1 MIALETLERYEEV
14 SRLMEELADGPLKEA
29 LEQLSRAAAEMD
41 PAEMKKLL
49 DSHSI
54 TAEELRERLPRV
66 GRATIYRSL
75 KLLVEAGV
83 LCRVLL
89 EDGNLHYQLSHR
101 GHHHHLLCV
110 DCGASQDLLGC
121 DIEDL
126 LREVSTAHEFQ
137 LSGHWLEVYGRCRSC
152 SHAAA
157 APA

>member
-1 MIALETLERYEEV
+1 MRRRGLSLAEQLLDTLEEKGYR
-14 SRLMEELADGPLKEA
+14 STSTR
-29 LEQLSRAAAEMD
+29 RAVANAI
-41 PAEMKKLL
+41 A
-49 DSHSI
+49 SQQRHF
-54 TAEELRERLPRV
+54 TAEELRERLPSV

-110 DCGASQDLLGC
+110 ECGASQDLLGC

-126 LREVSTAHEFQ
+126 LRQVSAAHEFQ
-137 LSGHWLEVYGRCRSC
+137 LSGHWLEVYGRCQNCLTAQPVSV
-152 SHAAA
+152 
-157 APA
+157 

>member
-1 MIALETLERYEEV
+1 MIRRRGLPLAEQLLDTLEERGYR
-14 SRLMEELADGPLKEA
+14 STSPR
-29 LEQLSRAAAEMD
+29 RAVANAI
-41 PAEMKKLL
+41 A
-49 DSHSI
+49 SQQRHF
-54 TAEELRERLPRV
+54 TAEELRERLPWV

-110 DCGASQDLLGC
+110 ECGASQDLLGC

-126 LREVSTAHEFQ
+126 LRQVSAAHDFQ
-137 LSGHWLEVYGRCRSC
+137 LSGHWLEVYGRCQNCLSEQPVV
-152 SHAAA
+152 A
-157 APA
+157 